1 MPKKLL
7 AGMTSKQMEALF
19 PNDPLASARG
29 KQLSKWVYRKF
40 APSIAEMT
48 DIPAEARNRLSE
60 EYVVQPLQ
68 VVRHLKSKDGV
79 DKLLVHSGDEQGF
92 ECVLLPYEKRV
103 SCCISTQV
111 GCAMGCTFCATGLG
125 GFDRNL
131 SAGEIVSQYILLQK
145 LSDRRISHVVYMG
158 MGEPLHNYDE
168 VIKSLKLF
176 HEEIGLSYRHI
187 TISTVGLVPQIKKLA
202 KENLPIHLAISL
214 HSPLDAVRSQLIPAN
229 KRWGIAE
236 LLDACREFTRTTGRK
251 LTFEY
256 LLIEKVTDTPEQAEK
271 LAKLL
276 KGLPCLINLIPF
288 NYVVTGQNYKRP
300 STARVSAFRNILKSK
315 GMNVT
320 QRVERG
326 HKISAACGQLK
337 GLHDG
342 KYAKRR
348 SSLELSLLQSH

>member
-1 MPKKLL
+1 MYVLCNGFGRLRQKPFGRRNCKPIYFIAKTFRQENLTRRL
-7 AGMTSKQMEALF
+7 YGNGRAFT
-19 PNDPLASARG
+19 
-29 KQLSKWVYRKF
+29 QLRRSHK
-40 APSIAEMT
+40 
-48 DIPAEARNRLSE
+48 
-60 EYVVQPLQ
+60 
-68 VVRHLKSKDGV
+68 
-79 DKLLVHSGDEQGF
+79 
-92 ECVLLPYEKRV
+92 
-103 SCCISTQV
+103 ISQ
-111 GCAMGCTFCATGLG
+111 
-125 GFDRNL
+125 
-131 SAGEIVSQYILLQK
+131 
-145 LSDRRISHVVYMG
+145 
-158 MGEPLHNYDE
+158 
-168 VIKSLKLF
+168 
-176 HEEIGLSYRHI
+176 IGLSYRHI

-276 KGLPCLINLIPF
+276 KGLPCLVNLIPF

-300 STARVSAFRNILKSK
+300 STARVSAFRNILESK